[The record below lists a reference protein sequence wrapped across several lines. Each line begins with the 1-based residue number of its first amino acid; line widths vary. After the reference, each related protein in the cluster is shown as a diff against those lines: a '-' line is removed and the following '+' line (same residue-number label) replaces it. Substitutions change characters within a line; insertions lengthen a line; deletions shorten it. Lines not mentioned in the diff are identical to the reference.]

1 MKRVEYEQELAWV
14 KKWTNGYSSDN
25 NKSANAAFNR
35 LLKWYD
41 DVTREL
47 GYVYAQRDMIQE
59 LTKKNVELS
68 VELDSALIELG
79 MLRDRSRSEALDD
92 E

>member
-1 MKRVEYEQELAWV
+1 MKRVEFEKELV
-14 KKWTNGYSSDN
+14 RSDVA
-25 NKSANAAFNR
+25 SNAAANR

-47 GYVYAQRDMIQE
+47 GYVYAQRDAIQD
-59 LTKKNVELS
+59 LTRKNVELS
-68 VELDSALIELG
+68 VELDSALVELG
-79 MLRDRSRSEALDD
+79 ILRDRVRSEVLDD